1 MLAACNNFT
10 LTGNISQDIK
20 VRETINGK
28 KYAYVSIA
36 VNSGAKDVDF
46 ISFIVWDKLVENLFK
61 YCGKGDC
68 ISVHGHISTLKKDN
82 LTQIQLTGDAI
93 TFLHKASKKAA
104 KNEEKKAEPEK
115 EDFIA
120 VSQDP
125 FANL

>member
-10 LTGNISQDIK
+10 LTGNISQPMELRTTK
-20 VRETINGK
+20 NGK
-28 KYAYVSIA
+28 KFSFISIA

-46 ISFIVWDKLVENLFK
+46 ISFIVWDKLAENLLK
-61 YCGKGDC
+61 YCQKGDC
-68 ISVHGHISTLKKDN
+68 ISVHGHISAIKNKDN
-82 LTQIQLTGDAI
+82 NTVLQLTGDAV
-93 TFLHKASKKAA
+93 TFLHKAA
-104 KNEEKKAEPEK
+104 KNSEPEKKAEPEK

>member
-10 LTGNISQDIK
+10 LTGNISQEIK
-20 VRETINGK
+20 VRETSNGK

-46 ISFIVWDKLVENLFK
+46 ISFIVWDKLVENLSK

-68 ISVHGHISTLKKDN
+68 ISVHGHISTMKKDN

-93 TFLHKASKKAA
+93 TFLHKAAKK
-104 KNEEKKAEPEK
+104 EEKKAEPEK

-120 VSQDP
+120 VTQDP